1 MYYFYICVNLR
12 KFFYNVIKIFMVCIN
27 IDNRNVLILE
37 LWLMLNFNDLKKCYN

>member
-12 KFFYNVIKIFMVCIN
+12 KFFYIIKIFMVCIN
-27 IDNRNVLILE
+27 IDNWNVLILE